1 MEEYIQILIFVGAM
15 IIMVVQQSI
24 KEKKKPKTS
33 PFPEGEILD
42 EVFPNLTESEG
53 FSPQQPLKKPAPA
66 KKKKKH
72 QTPIKPI
79 ETAPTVSVPS
89 STKGKI
95 RISNREEARRAF
107 IHSEI
112 FNRKY

>member
-42 EVFPNLTESEG
+42 EVFPNLIGFGKEKEKTSESY
-53 FSPQQPLKKPAPA
+53 
-66 KKKKKH
+66 
-72 QTPIKPI
+72 QTYRNG
-79 ETAPTVSVPS
+79 SN
-89 STKGKI
+89 
-95 RISNREEARRAF
+95 RISAF
-107 IHSEI
+107 
-112 FNRKY
+112 FNKRQDSNK